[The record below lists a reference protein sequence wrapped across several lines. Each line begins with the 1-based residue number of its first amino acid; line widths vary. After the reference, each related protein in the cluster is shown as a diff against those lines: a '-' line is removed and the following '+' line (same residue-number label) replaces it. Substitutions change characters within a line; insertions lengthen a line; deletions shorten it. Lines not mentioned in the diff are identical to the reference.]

1 MHIVMNSPPASFE
14 FATPPRRVLLAVVL
28 SLAAHVLLVGGAVM
42 EWGNPFSS
50 PPAEE
55 PVVVKAHLLPP
66 PPPPP
71 VPREVLPE
79 PPIRPAPIHRPA
91 TPRPQARSAAPVL
104 SSPPG
109 DQPVAS
115 GDVLAG
121 DTATGTGNAPVVA
134 SAAPQAPVAAPVPPK
149 ASPLPGRAHIEF
161 DLLMEGKNFRAY
173 VAQEWRMQDGRYSVS
188 MAGRVLFFRVAFDSS
203 GAVTGATLRP
213 ERYSDDRNGRVN
225 AIDFASDPKNA
236 QVSEASGNHKSVAL
250 AGPVAD
256 LMSLPYALALNPE
269 MPVGT
274 LLMMANKE
282 NVEQVRLVER
292 RDEVLTTERFT
303 VNTRFFDFRRA
314 EGEGGVQVW
323 LAPEQ
328 HWLPAKLRV
337 AGRDGPVTF
346 TATRYEFDAA
356 Q

>member
-1 MHIVMNSPPASFE
+1 MNSSALSFG
-14 FATPPRRVLLAVVL
+14 FATPPRRVVTAIVL
-28 SLAAHVLLVGGAVM
+28 SLAAHVLLVGGAVL

-50 PPAEE
+50 PPLEE
-55 PVVVKAHLLPP
+55 PVVVKARLLPL
-66 PPPPP
+66 PPPP
-71 VPREVLPE
+71 VPQEVQAE
-79 PPIRPAPIHRPA
+79 PIIRPAPIHRPA

-104 SSPPG
+104 ASPVG
-109 DQPVAS
+109 EQSVAS
-115 GDVLAG
+115 GDAPAG
-121 DTATGTGNAPVVA
+121 GANPSGA
-134 SAAPQAPVAAPVPPK
+134 SSAPVAAVAPPAPNTQSAPPAAPK
-149 ASPLPGRAHIEF
+149 ASPLPVRAHVEF
-161 DLLMEGKNFRAY
+161 DLVMEAKNFRAY
-173 VAQEWRMQDGRYSVS
+173 AAQEWRMQDGRYSVG
-188 MAGRVLFFRVAFDSS
+188 MAGRVLFFRMAFESS
-203 GAVTGATLRP
+203 GAITGAGLKP

-225 AIDFASDPKNA
+225 AIDFVSDPKNA

-282 NVEQVRLVER
+282 NVEQVRLVAR
-292 RDEVLTTERFT
+292 RDEVLTTDRFT
-303 VNTRFFDFRRA
+303 VNTRFFDFRRV

-328 HWLPAKLRV
+328 HWLPAKLRI